1 MAFGFGTWDANGNY
15 NNTGLVPV
23 NILGYYRIGEN
34 TLNASYAFSVPAG
47 YSLKFLVMPDSSSDG
62 TGDNRRRIYVS
73 GNSVIVEPAANN
85 VSGTDRFPL
94 NAMYIMGYAV

>member
-1 MAFGFGTWDANGNY
+1 MAYGFGTWDATGKN

-23 NILGYYRIGEN
+23 NALGYYRIDEN
-34 TLNASYAFSVPAG
+34 TLNATFSFTVPSGRA
-47 YSLKFLVMPDSSSDG
+47 LKFLVMPDSNTDG

-73 GNSVIVEPAANN
+73 GNSIVVEPAPNN

-94 NAMYIMGYAV
+94 NAMYILGYAA

>member
-1 MAFGFGTWDANGNY
+1 MAWGFGTWSSSGVY
-15 NNTGLVPV
+15 NNTGLQVV
-23 NILGYYRIGEN
+23 NVLGYYRIDEN
-34 TLNASYAFSVPAG
+34 TLNATYSFTVPTG
-47 YSLKFLVMPDSSSDG
+47 YSLRFLAMPDSSTDG

-73 GNSVIVEPAANN
+73 GSSVIVEPAANN